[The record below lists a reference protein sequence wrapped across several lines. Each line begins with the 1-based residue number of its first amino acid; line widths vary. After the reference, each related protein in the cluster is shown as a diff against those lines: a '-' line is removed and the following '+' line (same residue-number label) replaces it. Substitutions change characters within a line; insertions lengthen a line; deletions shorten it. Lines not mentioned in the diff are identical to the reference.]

1 MYMTVGQEKYLE
13 VLRAALWAGLC
24 GGSDSAARTDSTG
37 NPTSASNEMNAP
49 CAALD
54 DEIRLLAKQQAT
66 AGLVCS
72 TSDDPRC
79 RQEMVRQIISHE
91 KLNSALKGVTSLLN
105 DNGINNVLLKG
116 QGLASYYSQP
126 MLRNCGDIDLYVG
139 MKNYEKACRLLL
151 DVAKKDAANDA
162 NAGKDAAV
170 NDASN
175 APARDTAN
183 ALSVSENNKHFT
195 LSYHGVPVEL
205 HRVSAVPPT
214 PLKAKIY
221 RKYEASGLTRNLVP
235 VEIDGR
241 TVNTPEDTFN
251 ALYIFIHF
259 FYHFLSFG
267 IGLRQVCDW
276 TMFLY
281 KRGKFVDR
289 AKLENMLDALGL
301 MKPWKTF
308 GVIAVD
314 TLGLPAGE
322 MPFYDPSYSRK
333 AQKVLERIFVTG
345 NFGKNKAW
353 KKYSRA
359 SYFMKK
365 TSSVYLHTVNAVATF
380 LIFPKQAT
388 LAYISMLVEG
398 FRQVFREKFNHPGKH
413 GAAEEAEEATR

>member
-1 MYMTVGQEKYLE
+1 MIVSQEKYLE
-13 VLRAALWAGLC
+13 VLRSALWAGLC

-54 DEIRLLAKQQAT
+54 DEVLLLAKQQAT
-66 AGLVCS
+66 TGLVCS

-79 RQEMVRQIISHE
+79 RQEMVRQIVSHE

-126 MLRNCGDIDLYVG
+126 MLRNCGDIDIYVG
-139 MKNYEKACRLLL
+139 KKNYAKASALLL
-151 DVAKKDAANDA
+151 DAAEKDAAKDNDTADKDAVKKDA
-162 NAGKDAAV
+162 
-170 NDASN
+170 
-175 APARDTAN
+175 
-183 ALSVSENNKHFT
+183 SVIESRKHLT

-205 HRVSAVPPT
+205 HRISAVPPT

-235 VEIDGR
+235 VEIDGCK
-241 TVNTPEDTFN
+241 VNTPEDTFN